1 MKASSASHSPSS
13 QDQDG
18 EVETL
23 REAGV
28 PLPYLLGD
36 QQHLSA
42 SFSSLRSPT
51 IPILGQLLDVPP
63 FLDRQTNVMTSTMV
77 EGVGGDQMK
86 VENISVIR
94 TERSSSDSS
103 LSSVLNGTP
112 PPPKKS
118 RLSRKRKLSNSI
130 KTKPAKAGGS
140 ASVNDD
146 VQDTITNSGQ
156 EKNATNEEY
165 LDISKVSTDSSNK
178 KSEDIDSSD
187 PDNTTILLGT
197 PQPVFNPML
206 KSLTSST
213 VETVLEL
220 SDCETVQS
228 SNSAIVCQYPTISSD
243 RVPITKEDYST
254 LARGTFLNDTMINFY
269 LKYLH
274 NEILAQSEQVNV
286 HIFST
291 IFYMKLATDPVKG
304 GKMDELEKNWNMSMV
319 EKRHNRVKGWTKNF
333 DLFNKNLVII
343 PICELSHW
351 YMVVLVRPGG
361 EQPCMMVLDSLG
373 GDNTRAV
380 DIIKEY
386 LKIEGRV
393 KLGKTAL
400 MNREEM
406 KVVRPDIPQQRNG
419 YDCGVFLLHY
429 AEKLMERPDQFYTS
443 TFGTLDLALLAA
455 WFLTSE
461 VDSKRSH
468 MAKLVRQLAFEQAQG
483 RTVTFP
489 DLIFTSENND
499 VEVKHRPRAD
509 IDHDDDQD
517 PLATPPQSP
526 FQETPSHSPNISFII
541 QKEIACLSPVHPTT
555 HRTRD
560 RLSSQAPLFSSPPKF
575 LDNSSEPA
583 TSAVLK
589 GPERRKE
596 RMQSKK
602 SNLVQPRMVLFTA
615 QEFYKGKPWSE
626 RLFDEFLEDEAGE
639 SEKLDDMFSQLD
651 ED

>member
-1 MKASSASHSPSS
+1 
-13 QDQDG
+13 
-18 EVETL
+18 
-23 REAGV
+23 
-28 PLPYLLGD
+28 
-36 QQHLSA
+36 
-42 SFSSLRSPT
+42 
-51 IPILGQLLDVPP
+51 
-63 FLDRQTNVMTSTMV
+63 MV
-77 EGVGGDQMK
+77 GVGGDQMK

-178 KSEDIDSSD
+178 NPKDIDSSD
-187 PDNTTILLGT
+187 PDNTTKLRGI

-213 VETVLEL
+213 VETILEL
-220 SDCETVQS
+220 SDCETVQF
-228 SNSAIVCQYPTISSD
+228 SNSAIVCQYPSISSD

-304 GKMDELEKNWNMSMV
+304 GKMDELEKKWNMSMV
-319 EKRHNRVKGWTKNF
+319 EKRHNRVKSWTKNF
-333 DLFNKNLVII
+333 NLFKKNLVII

-351 YMVVLVRPGG
+351 YMVVLVRPGVD
-361 EQPCMMVLDSLG
+361 QPCMLGLDSLG

-386 LKIEGRV
+386 LEIEGRM
-393 KLGKTAL
+393 KIGKTAL

-419 YDCGVFLLHY
+419 
-429 AEKLMERPDQFYTS
+429 
-443 TFGTLDLALLAA
+443 
-455 WFLTSE
+455 
-461 VDSKRSH
+461 
-468 MAKLVRQLAFEQAQG
+468 
-483 RTVTFP
+483 
-489 DLIFTSENND
+489 
-499 VEVKHRPRAD
+499 
-509 IDHDDDQD
+509 
-517 PLATPPQSP
+517 
-526 FQETPSHSPNISFII
+526 
-541 QKEIACLSPVHPTT
+541 
-555 HRTRD
+555 
-560 RLSSQAPLFSSPPKF
+560 
-575 LDNSSEPA
+575 
-583 TSAVLK
+583 
-589 GPERRKE
+589 
-596 RMQSKK
+596 
-602 SNLVQPRMVLFTA
+602 
-615 QEFYKGKPWSE
+615 
-626 RLFDEFLEDEAGE
+626 
-639 SEKLDDMFSQLD
+639 
-651 ED
+651 